1 MMIIEG
7 DGLFSARNIKKNAIY
22 GALASITI
30 DFNVPV
36 MFTSSPKETAEF
48 LMVLAR
54 RESKDGRRSQT
65 LNLQKKGG
73 LKDIQIRTLSG
84 LPGISSKLAERLI
97 SHFGSLEKVFTA
109 VEEELTEVEGI
120 GKNKAKEIRVIL
132 IGDQSVEN
140 LE

>member
-1 MMIIEG
+1 M
-7 DGLFSARNIKKNAIY
+7 
-22 GALASITI
+22 
-30 DFNVPV
+30 
-36 MFTSSPKETAEF
+36 
-48 LMVLAR
+48 
-54 RESKDGRRSQT
+54 
-65 LNLQKKGG
+65 NLQKKGG

-109 VEEELTEVEGI
+109 VEEELTDVEGI
-120 GKNKAKEIRVIL
+120 GKNKAKEIKVIF